1 MKTRIRCLLA
11 ALIATN
17 VAPMRGPALSPS
29 VALAPRRR
37 KVKPYVLGCA
47 AAGALSTCVSH
58 TLTLPLDVLKTRIQS
73 DAALA
78 GLSLAAVC
86 RRIVAAEGPRAL
98 LAGFTA
104 NGCGYFMQGAI
115 KFGLYEACKRRIFRE
130 LEARGINGRTRHRVP
145 VWVASS
151 ACAEVVACLALCPME
166 ATKIRL
172 VTDPLYASS
181 TLGALRLWWRLP
193 ITSRA

>member
-1 MKTRIRCLLA
+1 
-11 ALIATN
+11 
-17 VAPMRGPALSPS
+17 
-29 VALAPRRR
+29 
-37 KVKPYVLGCA
+37 
-47 AAGALSTCVSH
+47 
-58 TLTLPLDVLKTRIQS
+58 
-73 DAALA
+73 
-78 GLSLAAVC
+78 
-86 RRIVAAEGPRAL
+86 
-98 LAGFTA
+98 
-104 NGCGYFMQGAI
+104 MQGAI

-181 TLGALRLWWRLP
+181 TLGALRAAGLAAKFFCTPLWGAWADARPGVAPLLAAVAA
-193 ITSRA
+193 TASS